1 MTAHFLRTMALDLC
15 GDRLLDLFDGGFV
28 ALVECPLLDAFGTN
42 KPCLHQ
48 NLHVLAGRGLADVQF
63 FSDEDTANAVL
74 HQIAIDLRAEMLPG
88 VLQPGEDQKPAIVCD
103 GAECQ
108 PKIHIDD

>member
-1 MTAHFLRTMALDLC
+1 MTAHLLATMALDLC
-15 GDRLLDLFDGGFV
+15 GNRLLELFDGGFV
-28 ALVECPLLDAFGTN
+28 ALVERPLLDAFGTN

-74 HQIAIDLRAEMLPG
+74 HQIAIHLRAEMLPG
-88 VLQPGEDQKPAIVCD
+88 VLQPGEDPKPAIVRD
-103 GAECQ
+103 GPECQ
-108 PKIHIDD
+108 PKIHIDN